1 MTLAAVVEGT
11 PGSEV
16 TGRRFGGG
24 RRAATNDAAAA
35 VGWLLALGHGSCG
48 SGGGGA
54 RGVGAGA
61 TLHGQ

>member
-16 TGRRFGGG
+16 TGRRLGGG
-24 RRAATNDAAAA
+24 RRAADAGAAA